1 MGAVGPR
8 HLVSLRGLEF
18 TVGIK
23 YETNIIILFASL
35 FIQLLSFAQ
44 RQDKE
49 GLIAQV
55 GASEWFNYS
64 FMASGSRVFLFIYL
78 FYAVL
83 FKKQN
88 EYIVVF
94 FFFLKNPFRVFSVKF
109 NLR

>member
-1 MGAVGPR
+1 MRRPDTSCRWKPR
-8 HLVSLRGLEF
+8 HLVSLRGLDF

-55 GASEWFNYS
+55 GASEWFNCS
-64 FMASGSRVFLFIYL
+64 FMASGSRVFLIYL
-78 FYAVL
+78 FIL
-83 FKKQN
+83 CG
-88 EYIVVF
+88 
-94 FFFLKNPFRVFSVKF
+94 SV
-109 NLR
+109 